1 MSPLYIL
8 NPTTSS
14 LTLAINGE
22 RVGSLRPS
30 ASKAAGYTP
39 AVTWLGISE
48 IGLFTLDVTFQQEP
62 GATYRFPFV
71 VPKGFQLE
79 AEDVVA
85 AVTRGALLL
94 TRGNGGRLPPNPV
107 PITGELLPLTETQQ
121 SLQEGI

>member
-1 MSPLYIL
+1 MSPLYVL

-22 RVGSLRPS
+22 RVGSLHPC

-48 IGLFTLDVTFQQEP
+48 IGSYALGVTFQQEP
-62 GATYRFPFV
+62 GACYRFPFV
-71 VPKGFQLE
+71 LPKGFQLE
-79 AEDVVA
+79 VEDVVA

-94 TRGNGGRLPPNPV
+94 TRGNGHALLPNPL
-107 PITGELLPLTETQQ
+107 PIAGELLPPTETQQ
-121 SLQEGI
+121 SPQEDI